1 MTEIQSSLVFSFIS
15 YFILSQYV
23 IINRIELLAI
33 IIDPHNNIFS
43 LEKRLKINAI
53 YTKSTPETLQ

>member
-33 IIDPHNNIFS
+33 VIDPHNNNFHS
-43 LEKRLKINAI
+43 NHF
-53 YTKSTPETLQ
+53 YF